1 MTTHSVQFCIHM
13 PTLSPGFIPMSLRC
27 LQIFFAFCMVCANES
42 SFLSSTIKG
51 KSPCK
56 NSMTTNKSL
65 IVLGALAKTLY
76 LEPLISLSVISNN
89 GLAFLNSANASL
101 RFSFVDILGSDI

>member
-1 MTTHSVQFCIHM
+1 
-13 PTLSPGFIPMSLRC
+13 
-27 LQIFFAFCMVCANES
+27 
-42 SFLSSTIKG
+42 
-51 KSPCK
+51 
-56 NSMTTNKSL
+56 MTTNKSL

-76 LEPLISLSVISNN
+76 LEPLMSLSVISNN